1 MDDFAFSALG
11 NSLLGLTFLVLAGFI
26 TFLMLY
32 VWKFPFD
39 HEKLKSSAPPKA
51 IFSHWQGLYCILR
64 WAS

>member
-51 IFSHWQGLYCILR
+51 IFSHRQGLYCILR